1 MSSTFFLTFLSLST
15 VCTCRFLF
23 LFSFFPFFFLVA
35 LEYLFLDVTL
45 CMHAV
50 LCQRFLNVR
59 DEERGGGREGG
70 EREMEGVGGAVD
82 KSKNQQ

>member
-1 MSSTFFLTFLSLST
+1 MHLPLPLSFLFLSL
-15 VCTCRFLF
+15 
-23 LFSFFPFFFLVA
+23 FFFLVA

-59 DEERGGGREGG
+59 DEERGGGRERWK
-70 EREMEGVGGAVD
+70 ELEGLLISRRIN
-82 KSKNQQ
+82 SK

>member
-59 DEERGGGREGG
+59 DGERGREGGG